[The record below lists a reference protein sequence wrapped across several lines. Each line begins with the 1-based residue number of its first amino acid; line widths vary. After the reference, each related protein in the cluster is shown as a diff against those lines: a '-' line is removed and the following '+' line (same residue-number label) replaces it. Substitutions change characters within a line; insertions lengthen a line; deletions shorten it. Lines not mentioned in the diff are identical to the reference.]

1 MITATPRKLH
11 SFKYWKLFLIKLA
24 NFFLE
29 VTIVVERMKVKY
41 SAFVDKMQFSDM
53 RANEC
58 MSRKGIFGR
67 QMTSM

>member
-1 MITATPRKLH
+1 M
-11 SFKYWKLFLIKLA
+11 YWKLFLTKLA

-67 QMTSM
+67 QTTSM